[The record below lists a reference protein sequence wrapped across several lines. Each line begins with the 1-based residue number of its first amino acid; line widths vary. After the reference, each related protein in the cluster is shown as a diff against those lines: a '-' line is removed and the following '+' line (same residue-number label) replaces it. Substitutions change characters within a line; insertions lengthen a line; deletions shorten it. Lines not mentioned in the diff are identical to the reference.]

1 MSFVHDVRGMVPCTK
16 GFGLLGSK
24 LFDLEDVAWRY
35 QGIRNIVDAL
45 SQESTRFDNFVFDRR
60 LGRVFK

>member
-1 MSFVHDVRGMVPCTK
+1 MSFVHDVRGRVPCTE

-24 LFDLEDVAWRY
+24 SFDLEDVAWRD

-45 SQESTRFDNFVFDRR
+45 SQESTRFRNVVFDKRI
-60 LGRVFK
+60 GGVFK